1 MGQTSDPKL
10 ERHTD
15 RQTESQLVRVET
27 FMGTKTGLG
36 RPKLIVKFPETQY
49 RQISI

>member
-10 ERHTD
+10 ERQTD
-15 RQTESQLVRVET
+15 RQTESQLVVET

-36 RPKLIVKFPETQY
+36 DQN
-49 RQISI
+49 